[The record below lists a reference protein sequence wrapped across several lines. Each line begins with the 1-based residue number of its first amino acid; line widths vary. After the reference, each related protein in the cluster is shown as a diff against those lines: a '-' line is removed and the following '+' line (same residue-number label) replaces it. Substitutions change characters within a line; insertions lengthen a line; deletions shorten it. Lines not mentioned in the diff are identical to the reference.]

1 MQNRSAEDGTPLLRG
16 VQRIN
21 QRRLIFDLM
30 KTLCICW
37 GLAAAIVLLW
47 QRVPS
52 FEQRVCPLALQPP
65 VSMMELPMR
74 PPSFSR
80 SATSAP
86 SLKSIIDIYLITA
99 SW

>member
-1 MQNRSAEDGTPLLRG
+1 
-16 VQRIN
+16 
-21 QRRLIFDLM
+21 M

-65 VSMMELPMR
+65 DVYDGTPDAAAVVLAQCNKCPVVEV
-74 PPSFSR
+74 
-80 SATSAP
+80 
-86 SLKSIIDIYLITA
+86 DY
-99 SW
+99 